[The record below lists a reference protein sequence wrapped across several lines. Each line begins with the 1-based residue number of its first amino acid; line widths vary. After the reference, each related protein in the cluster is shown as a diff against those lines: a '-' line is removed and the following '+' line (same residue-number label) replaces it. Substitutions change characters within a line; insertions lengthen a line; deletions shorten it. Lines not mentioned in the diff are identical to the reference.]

1 MTYDT
6 PRSRQP
12 ELTFEVD
19 VLVIGGGLAGTWA
32 AVAAAREGATVA
44 LVEKGYCGTSG
55 VTATAGPGHWWV
67 PPDPKLRAE
76 AISRRQSAAF
86 GLADPEWMER
96 VLETTWH
103 TLPTIAGYY
112 DFSTDDSGAVHY
124 RSLRGPEYMRAMR
137 RLAEDSGVR
146 IFDQSPARELML
158 HSDGSAAGARGL
170 QRQQGRAWRARAGA
184 VVLAT
189 GGCAFMSRLLG
200 SQTNTGD
207 GYLMAAEAG
216 AELSGMEFCSYHTV
230 SPIFSTMTRSMS
242 YAFATYFD
250 AGGRELPVPQGP
262 ESTPALA
269 RALLNG
275 PVFCHLGRM
284 PQDIRAVLPQISPN
298 FMLPF
303 VRKRIDPFN
312 EKFEVTLRGEGTVR
326 GTGGLRVV
334 SDDCGTSVQGLF
346 AAGDAATREHV
357 AGATTG
363 GGAQNSAWALSS
375 GQWAGR
381 GAAMLARRLGLR
393 ANRTAEAIG
402 GPGLRPRQIAASA
415 ASAGD
420 VIATMQREMLPFDKI
435 IFRSGQQLGRSLS
448 VLESA
453 WSNVS
458 AGGRPSDIESGKSR
472 EAAALVATARWCYA
486 AAQARNESRGMHSR
500 EDAPALNDEY
510 ARRLLVGGLD
520 KVWTRFE
527 QQRPER
533 LERVAS

>member
-1 MTYDT
+1 MT
-6 PRSRQP
+6 PPPSRQS
-12 ELTFEVD
+12 ELTLEVD

-32 AVAAAREGATVA
+32 AVAAAREGASVA
-44 LVEKGYCGTSG
+44 IVEKGYCGTSG

-76 AISRRQSAAF
+76 AIGRRQATAF
-86 GLADPEWMER
+86 GLADSDWMER
-96 VLETTWH
+96 ILDTTWR

-137 RLAEDSGVR
+137 RLAQDSGVR
-146 IFDQSPARELML
+146 ILDQSPARELL
-158 HSDGSAAGARGL
+158 LRADGSVAGARGL
-170 QRQQGRAWRARAGA
+170 QRQKRREWSARAAA

-242 YAFATYFD
+242 YAFATYLD
-250 AGGRELPVPQGP
+250 ASGRELPIPQGP
-262 ESTPALA
+262 ESTRALA
-269 RALLNG
+269 LALLDG

-284 PQDIRAVLPQISPN
+284 PMDIRAVLPQISPN

-303 VRKRIDPFN
+303 VRKRIDPFS
-312 EKFEVTLRGEGTVR
+312 EVFEVTLRGEGTVR
-326 GTGGLRVV
+326 GTGGLRIL
-334 SDDCGTSVQGLF
+334 SDDYSTSVPGLF
-346 AAGDAATREHV
+346 AAGDAATRERV
-357 AGATTG
+357 AGATSG

-375 GQWAGR
+375 GQWAGT
-381 GAAMLARRLGLR
+381 GAASLARSRGLR
-393 ANRTAEAIG
+393 ADRPAEAIG
-402 GPGLRPRQIAASA
+402 GAGLRPQQTVASA
-415 ASAGD
+415 PSARE
-420 VIATMQREMLPFDKI
+420 VIATMQGEMLPFDKI
-435 IFRSGQQLGRSLS
+435 IFRSGPRLAQSLS
-448 VLESA
+448 VLENA
-453 WSNVS
+453 WTNIATSGQRQDV
-458 AGGRPSDIESGKSR
+458 ESGKAR

-486 AAQARNESRGMHSR
+486 AAEARKESRGMHWR
-500 EDAPALNDEY
+500 DDAPAQNDDF
-510 ARRLLVGGLD
+510 AHRLLVGGLD
-520 KVWTRFE
+520 QVWTRLE
-527 QQRPER
+527 RPGREK

>member
-1 MTYDT
+1 MTQT
-6 PRSRQP
+6 PSRQS
-12 ELTFEVD
+12 ELSVEVD

-44 LVEKGYCGTSG
+44 IAEKGYCGTSG

-67 PPDPKLRAE
+67 PPDPKLRAD
-76 AISRRQSAAF
+76 AIRRRQSTAF
-86 GLADPEWMER
+86 GLAESEWMER
-96 VLETTWH
+96 IIDTTWR

-112 DFSTDDSGAVHY
+112 DFSTESNGAVHY

-137 RLAEDSGVR
+137 RLVQDSGVR
-146 IFDQSPARELML
+146 ILDHSPALELLL
-158 HSDGSAAGARGL
+158 HTDGSVAGARGL
-170 QRQQGRAWRARAGA
+170 QRQLRREWTARAGA

-242 YAFATYFD
+242 YAFATYLD
-250 AGGRELPVPQGP
+250 ASGRELPIPHGS

-284 PQDIRAVLPQISPN
+284 PADIRAVLPQISPN

-303 VRKRIDPFN
+303 VRKGIDPFN
-312 EKFEVTLRGEGTVR
+312 DAFEVTLRGEGTVR

-334 SDDCGTSVQGLF
+334 DNDCSTSVSGLF
-346 AAGDAATREHV
+346 AAGDAATRELV

-381 GAAMLARRLGLR
+381 GAASLARSRRSR
-393 ANRTAEAIG
+393 ADRPAEAIG
-402 GPGLRPRQIAASA
+402 GAGLRPFQINASA
-415 ASAGD
+415 ASARE
-420 VIATMQREMLPFDKI
+420 VVAAMQEEMLPFDKI
-435 IFRSGQQLGRSLS
+435 IFRSGPRLAQSLS
-448 VLESA
+448 KLRDAWATVSDSCHRTDLE
-453 WSNVS
+453 N
-458 AGGRPSDIESGKSR
+458 GKAR

-486 AAQARNESRGMHSR
+486 AAEARDESRGMHLR
-500 EDAPALNDEY
+500 DDAPALKDNH

-520 KVWTRFE
+520 EVWTRFD
-527 QQRPER
+527 RRDHER
-533 LERVAS
+533 SERVAS

>member
-1 MTYDT
+1 MTQT
-6 PRSRQP
+6 TSRQP
-12 ELTFEVD
+12 GLTLEVD

-44 LVEKGYCGTSG
+44 IAEKGYCGTSG

-76 AISRRQSAAF
+76 AISRRQSTA
-86 GLADPEWMER
+86 GGIADSAWMER
-96 VLETTWH
+96 TIDTTWR

-112 DFSTDDSGAVHY
+112 DFSTEASGAVHY

-137 RLAEDSGVR
+137 HFAQDNGVR
-146 IFDQSPARELML
+146 ILDQSPALELLL
-158 HSDGSAAGARGL
+158 HSDGSVAGARGL
-170 QRQQGRAWRARAGA
+170 QRQLRREWTARAGA

-207 GYLMAAEAG
+207 GHLMAAEAG

-242 YAFATYFD
+242 YAFASYFD
-250 AGGRELPVPQGP
+250 AAGHELAIPQGS

-284 PQDIRAVLPQISPN
+284 PADIRAVLPQISPN

-312 EKFEVTLRGEGTVR
+312 EAFEVTLRGEGTVR
-326 GTGGLRVV
+326 GTGGLRIV
-334 SDDCGTSVQGLF
+334 SNDCSTSVRGLF
-346 AAGDAATREHV
+346 AAGDAATRELV

-381 GAAMLARRLGLR
+381 GAASLARSRTIR
-393 ANRTAEAIG
+393 ADRPVEAIG
-402 GPGLRPRQIAASA
+402 GAGVRPAHIDASA
-415 ASAGD
+415 ASARA
-420 VIATMQREMLPFDKI
+420 VVATMQEEMLPFDKI
-435 IFRSGQQLGRSLS
+435 IFRFGPRLAHSLS
-448 VLESA
+448 KLKEA
-453 WSNVS
+453 WATVTDSC
-458 AGGRPSDIESGKSR
+458 RLPDLESGKAR

-486 AAQARNESRGMHSR
+486 AAEARKESRGLHLR
-500 EDAPALNDEY
+500 DDAPSQNDVY

-520 KVWTRFE
+520 EVWTRFD
-527 QQRPER
+527 QPGHARP
-533 LERVAS
+533 ERVAS

>member
-1 MTYDT
+1 MT
-6 PRSRQP
+6 PSRSRQP
-12 ELTFEVD
+12 ELTFETD

-32 AVAAAREGATVA
+32 AIAAAREGAAVA
-44 LVEKGYCGTSG
+44 LVDKGYCGTSG
-55 VTATAGPGHWWV
+55 VTATAGPAHWWV
-67 PPDPKLRAE
+67 PPDPKLRAD
-76 AISRRQSAAF
+76 AISRRQSTAF
-86 GLADPEWMER
+86 GLADSEWMER
-96 VLETTWH
+96 ILESTWR

-146 IFDQSPARELML
+146 ILDQSPARELLL
-158 HSDGSAAGARGL
+158 HADGSAAGARGL
-170 QRQQGRAWRARAGA
+170 QRQQGRAWSARAGA

-207 GYLMAAEAG
+207 SYLMAAEAG

-250 AGGRELPVPQGP
+250 AGGRELQVPQGP

-334 SDDCGTSVQGLF
+334 SDDCSTSVPGLF
-346 AAGDAATREHV
+346 AAGDAASRERV
-357 AGATTG
+357 AGATSG

-375 GQWAGR
+375 GQWAGK
-381 GAAMLARRLGLR
+381 GAASRGRTLGRR
-393 ANRTAEAIG
+393 ADQSVEAIG
-402 GPGLRPRQIAASA
+402 STVCGLGKLPHLPLQPRTSSQRCRVKCCRSTKLSFARGNSLSDPCPFLKMLGRMLTRAVSSRTSKAASR
-415 ASAGD
+415 GKPQRLLQRRD
-420 VIATMQREMLPFDKI
+420 GVRRQRKHATR
-435 IFRSGQQLGRSLS
+435 
-448 VLESA
+448 
-453 WSNVS
+453 
-458 AGGRPSDIESGKSR
+458 
-472 EAAALVATARWCYA
+472 AAACI
-486 AAQARNESRGMHSR
+486 R
-500 EDAPALNDEY
+500 ERM
-510 ARRLLVGGLD
+510 RRH
-520 KVWTRFE
+520 
-527 QQRPER
+527 
-533 LERVAS
+533 

>member
-1 MTYDT
+1 MT
-6 PRSRQP
+6 PPISRQP
-12 ELTFEVD
+12 DLTFDVD
-19 VLVIGGGLAGTWA
+19 VLVIGGGLAGSWA
-32 AVAAAREGATVA
+32 AVAAAREGASVT
-44 LVEKGYCGTSG
+44 LVDKGYCGTSG

-76 AISRRQSAAF
+76 AISRRQSTAF

-96 VLETTWH
+96 ILDTTWR
-103 TLPTIAGYY
+103 TLPTIASYY
-112 DFSTDDSGAVHY
+112 DFPSDDSGAVHY

-137 RLAEDSGVR
+137 RLAQDSGVR
-146 IFDQSPARELML
+146 ILDQSPARELLL

-170 QRQQGRAWRARAGA
+170 QRQQGREWSARAGA

-216 AELSGMEFCSYHTV
+216 ADLSGMEFCSYHTV

-250 AGGRELPVPQGP
+250 AAGRELPIPQGS

-284 PQDIRAVLPQISPN
+284 PEDIRAVLPQISPN

-303 VRKRIDPFN
+303 VRKRVDPFN
-312 EKFEVTLRGEGTVR
+312 EMFEVTLRGEGTVR
-326 GTGGLRVV
+326 GTGGLRII
-334 SDDCGTSVQGLF
+334 SDDCSTSVPGLF
-346 AAGDAATREHV
+346 AAGDAASRERV

-375 GQWAGR
+375 GQWAGK
-381 GAAMLARRLGLR
+381 GAASRGRTLGRRLDHR
-393 ANRTAEAIG
+393 VEAIG
-402 GPGLRPRQIAASA
+402 AAGLRPRQIVSSA
-415 ASAGD
+415 ASAKD
-420 VIATMQREMLPFDKI
+420 VIATMQGEMLPFNKM
-435 IFRSGQQLGRSLS
+435 IFRSGQRLGQSLS
-448 VLESA
+448 VLEDTWANIEASA
-453 WSNVS
+453 Q
-458 AGGRPSDIESGKSR
+458 RSDVESGKSR

-486 AAQARNESRGMHSR
+486 AAQARNESRGMHLR
-500 EDAPALNDEY
+500 DDAPAQNGEY

-520 KVWTRFE
+520 RVWTRFE
-527 QQRPER
+527 LPPHVETER
-533 LERVAS
+533 TAS